1 MCSIA
6 GMISLKGEKISA
18 LAGKLGVMNEIQAHR
33 GPDGEGIW
41 TREAGNVGFA
51 HRRLSIIDLEMGKQ
65 PMTDGHGNWVCYNG
79 EIYNYVELRQEIGG
93 VYQTTSD
100 TEVILHA
107 YEKWG
112 EACVEHFS
120 GMFAFALWDEKKKR
134 LFCARDHFGI
144 KPFYYAVVGNVFLFS
159 SEMKALLPFLPSV
172 ETDMEAFQDYLVFQF
187 CMDGKTLFKG
197 IRELEPAHSLT
208 VLESGEVRKRRYWQ
222 VYYRP
227 DLYHTEQY
235 FHDELEA
242 QFRRSLTYHI
252 RSDVPV
258 GGYVSGGADS
268 SITSALARELL
279 GESFQGFTGKFSLGP
294 EYDESEY
301 AREVARAKDFPLFE
315 IDISSQDF
323 IDHIGDVIYHLDVP
337 IAGPGSFPQYMVSM
351 LAAKHRKVVLG
362 GQGGDEIFGGYTRY
376 LVAYFEQ
383 CIKGAIE
390 GTQQQGAYVVTYES
404 IIPNLSSLRNYKPM
418 LRSFWSKGLFDDP
431 SRRYFQLINR
441 APAMEDCIR
450 RDGWPEYDP
459 YRTYE
464 RLFVAENV
472 DKRSYLDR
480 MTHFDFKT
488 LLPALLQ
495 VEDRMSM
502 AHGLESR
509 VPFLDREMV
518 EFAATIPASIKFKNG
533 TMKYIL
539 RSAMSKYVP
548 DRVMNRTDKMGF
560 PTPFAVWAKGE
571 TRDFICDTLSTT
583 QARQRQFID
592 NKKVMEKMEG
602 EGSFAR
608 NLWGFFCLE
617 LWQQRFHDRAREYRR
632 KLEDTEVV

>member
-6 GMISLKGEKISA
+6 GMISLKGEKIPA
-18 LAGKLGVMNEIQAHR
+18 LAAKLGVMNEMQAHR

-41 TREAGNVGFA
+41 AREVENVGFA
-51 HRRLSIIDLEMGKQ
+51 HRRLSIIDLETGKQ
-65 PMTDGHGNWVCYNG
+65 PMTDGNGNWVCYNG
-79 EIYNYVELRQEIGG
+79 EIYNYVELRQELGG

-120 GMFAFALWDEKKKR
+120 GMFAFALWDEKKQR

-144 KPFYYAVVGNVFLFS
+144 KPFYYAVVGDAFLFS
-159 SEMKALLPFLPSV
+159 SEMKALLPFLPSI

-187 CMDGKTLFKG
+187 CMDGKTLFQG

-208 VLESGEVRKRRYWQ
+208 ISESGAIRKRRYWQ
-222 VYYRP
+222 VYYHP

-242 QFRRSLTYHI
+242 QFRRSLTYHV

-258 GGYVSGGADS
+258 GGYVSGGVDS
-268 SITSALARELL
+268 SITAALAREIL
-279 GESFQGFTGKFSLGP
+279 GDSFQGFTGKFSLGS

-351 LAAKHRKVVLG
+351 LVAKHRKVVLG

-390 GTQQQGAYVVTYES
+390 GTQQKGAYVVTYES

-418 LRSFWSKGLFDDP
+418 LKSFWSKGLFDDP
-431 SRRYFQLINR
+431 SKRYFQLINR
-441 APAMEDCIR
+441 APAMEDCVR
-450 RDGWPEYDP
+450 REGWPEYNP

-480 MTHFDFKT
+480 MTHFDLKT
-488 LLPALLQ
+488 LLPALLH

-518 EFAATIPASIKFKNG
+518 EFVATIPASIKFKNG

-548 DRVMNRTDKMGF
+548 ERVMNRTDKMGF

-583 QARQRQFID
+583 KARQRQFID

-617 LWQQRFHDRAREYRR
+617 LWQQIFHDRAREYRR
-632 KLEDTEVV
+632 KLESAEAI

>member
-6 GMISLKGEKISA
+6 GMISLAGEKIPA
-18 LAGKLGVMNEIQAHR
+18 LKGKLAVMNEIQAHR
-33 GPDGEGIW
+33 GPDGEGLW
-41 TREAGNVGFA
+41 TREAENVGFA
-51 HRRLSIIDLEMGKQ
+51 HRRLSIIDLETGKQ

-79 EIYNYVELRQEIGG
+79 EIYNYIELRRELGG
-93 VYQTTSD
+93 SYRTTSD
-100 TEVILHA
+100 TEVILRA

-120 GMFAFALWDEKKKR
+120 GMFAFALWDEKR
-134 LFCARDHFGI
+134 QCLFCARDHFGI
-144 KPFYYAVVGNVFLFS
+144 KPFYYAVVDGVFLFS
-159 SEMKALLPFLPSV
+159 SEMKALLPFLPSI

-197 IRELEPAHSLT
+197 IRALEPAHSLT
-208 VLESGEVRKRRYWQ
+208 VSESGEVRKRRYWQ

-227 DLYHTEQY
+227 DLYHTEKY
-235 FHDELEA
+235 FHDELEQ
-242 QFRRSLTYHI
+242 QFRRSIAYHV

-258 GGYVSGGADS
+258 GGYVSGGVDS
-268 SITSALARELL
+268 SITSALAREIL
-279 GESFQGFTGKFSLGP
+279 GDSFQGFTGKFSLGP

-301 AREVARAKDFPLFE
+301 AREVAKAKGFPLFE
-315 IDISSQDF
+315 IDISAQDF

-390 GTQQQGAYVVTYES
+390 GTQQKGAYVVTYES

-418 LRSFWSKGLFDDP
+418 LKSFWSKGLFDDP
-431 SRRYFQLINR
+431 SKRYFQLINR

-488 LLPALLQ
+488 LLPALLH

-518 EFAATIPASIKFKNG
+518 EFAATIPANIKFKNG
-533 TMKYIL
+533 MMKYIL

-548 DRVMNRTDKMGF
+548 ERVMNRTDKMGF

-583 QARQRQFID
+583 HARQRQFID
-592 NKKVMEKMEG
+592 NEKVKEKIDG
-602 EGSFAR
+602 EVSFAR

-617 LWQQRFHDRAREYRR
+617 LWQQTFHDRAGEYRR
-632 KLEDTEVV
+632 KLECVESV